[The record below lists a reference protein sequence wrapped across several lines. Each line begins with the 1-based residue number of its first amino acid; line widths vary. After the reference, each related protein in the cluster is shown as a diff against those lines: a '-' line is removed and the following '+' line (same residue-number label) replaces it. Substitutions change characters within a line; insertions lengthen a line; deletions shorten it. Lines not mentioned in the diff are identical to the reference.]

1 MRRWPL
7 AARLSALSAGLTA
20 LAASAAALSHS
31 GPPLVLLGVSAL
43 FALVSVFAA
52 MPLRMFPAY
61 GLLMSGL
68 VSAAVATYLAAS
80 QLTAHAG
87 IALAVA
93 GALALGLAA
102 WPGPRTEPPPERFSA
117 APPSSSS

>member
-1 MRRWPL
+1 M
-7 AARLSALSAGLTA
+7 
-20 LAASAAALSHS
+20 SHS
-31 GPPLVLLGVSAL
+31 GPPAVLLGIAAL
-43 FALVSVFAA
+43 FALASVFAA

-61 GLLMSGL
+61 GLLMSVL

-102 WPGPRTEPPPERFSA
+102 WPGPRTDPPSPERFSA